1 MLLRVCCRTHHA
13 DQASIDTRQSEMGP
27 RAQNDEH
34 QCPKVL
40 LAATR
45 TSSPKEEDMGRKG
58 LGSETARTPGVL
70 GGRKDNTWKEDPK
83 VDH

>member
-27 RAQNDEH
+27 RAQNDEN

-45 TSSPKEEDMGRKG
+45 TSSPKEEDTGRKG

-83 VDH
+83 VDR

>member
-45 TSSPKEEDMGRKG
+45 TSSPKEEDTGRKG

-70 GGRKDNTWKEDPK
+70 GGRKDNAWKEDPE